1 MVYRGTLAVV
11 IFGARFATAF
21 LGVDFVH
28 LNQLS
33 HARRSEPRTALTPFM
48 EGRLGSIRT
57 TYRELSERLTDPDVL
72 ADSKMIRKVS
82 QERSNLEEVV
92 ETFTKWEELSKE
104 FADAKELFEMTD
116 DAEMREMSREEM
128 KQLALD
134 ITAVENTLVV
144 LALPKD
150 PNDERNVMVEIRA
163 GRVLRK
169 RGKPTRFGHLTPS
182 FFYRLGT
189 GGGEA
194 NLFAGD
200 LVDIYKKYWA
210 SEGWTVRITEESLGD
225 AGGYKSCVL
234 EVVGD
239 SVFSKMKF
247 EAGVHRVQRVP
258 ATETQ
263 GRVHTSTAT
272 VAIMPEVDEVEVVID
287 PKDYSLTTARS
298 GGAGGQNVNKV
309 ETAIDLFHFPSG
321 IRIFCTQERS
331 QLKNKNLAMK
341 MLRARL
347 YALELEKQNA
357 LVSGTR
363 AAQIGSGGRSEKIRT
378 YNWKDNR
385 VSDHRL
391 GENVPLQSIL
401 DGKLSS
407 LIQSCILKEQEDK
420 LKVMMDEQAN

>member
-1 MVYRGTLAVV
+1 MFYWSSLAAV

-21 LGVDFVH
+21 LGIDFVH
-28 LNQLS
+28 LNHLS

-57 TYRELSERLTDPDVL
+57 TYKELSERLSDPDVL
-72 ADSKMIRKVS
+72 ADAKMIRKVS

-92 ETFTKWEELSKE
+92 ETFTKWEELSQE
-104 FADAKELFEMTD
+104 FADAKELFEVAD

-128 KQLALD
+128 KQLAVD
-134 ITAVENTLVV
+134 ITAAEKTLVI

-163 GRVLRK
+163 
-169 RGKPTRFGHLTPS
+169 
-182 FFYRLGT
+182 GT

-210 SEGWTVRITEESLGD
+210 SEGWTVRVTEESLGD

-272 VAIMPEVDEVEVVID
+272 VAIMPEVDEVEVVLD
-287 PKDYSLTTARS
+287 PKDYSITTARS

-309 ETAIDLFHFPSG
+309 ETAIDLMHFPTG

-331 QLKNKNLAMK
+331 QLKNRNLAMK

-347 YALELEKQNA
+347 FALELEKQNA

-420 LKVMMDEQAN
+420 LKVMMEDQAN

>member
-1 MVYRGTLAVV
+1 
-11 IFGARFATAF
+11 
-21 LGVDFVH
+21 
-28 LNQLS
+28 
-33 HARRSEPRTALTPFM
+33 M

-57 TYRELSERLTDPDVL
+57 TYKELSERLSDPDVL
-72 ADSKMIRKVS
+72 ADAKMIRKVS

-92 ETFTKWEELSKE
+92 ETFTKWEELSQE
-104 FADAKELFEMTD
+104 FADAKELFEVAD

-128 KQLALD
+128 KQLAVD
-134 ITAVENTLVV
+134 ITAAEKTLVI

-163 GRVLRK
+163 
-169 RGKPTRFGHLTPS
+169 
-182 FFYRLGT
+182 GT

-210 SEGWTVRITEESLGD
+210 SEGWTVRVTEESLGD

-272 VAIMPEVDEVEVVID
+272 VAIMPEVDEVEVVLD
-287 PKDYSLTTARS
+287 PKDYSITTARS

-309 ETAIDLFHFPSG
+309 ETAIDLMHFPTG

-331 QLKNKNLAMK
+331 QLKNRNLAMK

-347 YALELEKQNA
+347 FALELEKQNA

-420 LKVMMDEQAN
+420 LKVMMEDQAN

>member
-1 MVYRGTLAVV
+1 MIPRATLTA
-11 IFGARFATAF
+11 ILLGARFTTAF
-21 LGVDFVH
+21 LGVNFVH
-28 LNQLS
+28 PQLS
-33 HARRSEPRTALTPFM
+33 HARRCQPLTALTPFM

-57 TYRELSERLTDPDVL
+57 TYKELSERLTDPDVL

-82 QERSNLEEVV
+82 QERANLEEVV
-92 ETFTKWEELSKE
+92 ETFTKWEELTHQ
-104 FADAKELFEMTD
+104 FADSKELFEETD

-128 KQLALD
+128 NELTAEIEEVEKQLV
-134 ITAVENTLVV
+134 I

-150 PNDERNVMVEIRA
+150 PNDDRNVMVEIRA
-163 GRVLRK
+163 
-169 RGKPTRFGHLTPS
+169 
-182 FFYRLGT
+182 GT

-200 LVDIYKKYWA
+200 LVDIYRKYWT
-210 SEGWTVRITEESLGD
+210 SEGWTVKMTEESVGD

-234 EVVGD
+234 EVSGD
-239 SVFSKMKF
+239 AVYSKMKF

-272 VAIMPEVDEVEVVID
+272 VAIMPEVDEVEVELD
-287 PKDYSLTTARS
+287 PKEYTLTTARS

-309 ETAIDLFHFPSG
+309 ETAIDLVHHPTG

-331 QLKNKNLAMK
+331 QLKNKVLALK

-347 YALELEKQNA
+347 NALEMEKQNA
-357 LVSGTR
+357 LVSGAR

-391 GENVPLQSIL
+391 GENVPLQTIL

-407 LIQSCILKEQEDK
+407 LIQSCMLKEQEDK
-420 LKVMMDEQAN
+420 LKIMMEEQGN